1 MAETPTL
8 SATVVVARDARD
20 GLEVLLL
27 ERNTGKNVWVFPG
40 GKLDAADG
48 PTHWAEGWEPAG
60 RQAAVR
66 EAREEAGIEL
76 EADSLVTL
84 ARWVT
89 PDVSPR
95 RFDTLFFLAGFPA
108 DAPVR
113 VDGSEIASH
122 RWFSPRAAL
131 AAHHAAEI
139 QLAPPTFVSVTWLE
153 AHANVAAAASAFA
166 AEPTLVFRPQ
176 ICRREEDV
184 CMLYPGDAGYEAR
197 DPELAGP
204 RHRCVM
210 GAAGLRYVREPALG
224 RR

>member
-1 MAETPTL
+1 M
-8 SATVVVARDARD
+8 VVVRDAGD

-27 ERNTGKNVWVFPG
+27 QRNTGKKIWVFPG
-40 GKLDAADG
+40 GKLDASDG

-76 EADSLVTL
+76 DADSMVTL

-95 RFDTLFFLAGFPA
+95 RFDTLFFLSELSP
-108 DAPVR
+108 DAPVQ
-113 VDGSEIASH
+113 VDGGEIASH
-122 RWFSPRAAL
+122 GWFSPCAAL
-131 AAHHAAEI
+131 SAHHADEI
-139 QLAPPTFVSVTWLE
+139 RLAPPTFVSVTWLA
-153 AHANVAAAASAFA
+153 AHASVSIAAAAFV

-176 ICRREEDV
+176 ICRRAEDV
-184 CMLYPGDAGYEAR
+184 CMLYPGDAGYDAR
-197 DPELAGP
+197 DPDLPGP

-210 GAAGLRYVREPALG
+210 GPAGLRYQRELPS
-224 RR
+224 

>member
-1 MAETPTL
+1 VAETPTL
-8 SATVVVARDARD
+8 SATVVVVRDAGD

-27 ERNTGKNVWVFPG
+27 QRNTGKKIWVFPG
-40 GKLDAADG
+40 GKLDASDG

-76 EADSLVTL
+76 DADSMVTL

-95 RFDTLFFLAGFPA
+95 RFDTLFFLSELSP
-108 DAPVR
+108 DAPVQ
-113 VDGSEIASH
+113 VDGGEIASH
-122 RWFSPRAAL
+122 RWFSPGAAL
-131 AAHHAAEI
+131 SAHHADEI
-139 QLAPPTFVSVTWLE
+139 RLAPPTFVSVTWLA
-153 AHANVAAAASAFA
+153 AHASVSVAAAAFA

-176 ICRREEDV
+176 ICRRDEDV
-184 CMLYPGDAGYEAR
+184 CMLYPGDAGYDAR
-197 DPELAGP
+197 DPDHPGP

-210 GAAGLRYVREPALG
+210 GPAGLRYQRELPS
-224 RR
+224 